1 MAAREKKIQE
11 RLPGLGPAEQERV
24 LGDGRETSGE
34 PLRGEPGH
42 NLLQFAGIWT
52 EEEADQISRAI
63 EEGCETIDLE
73 SWQMD
78 PDGW

>member
-11 RLPGLGPAEQERV
+11 RLAGLTPAEQDRAPEDV
-24 LGDGRETSGE
+24 RETSGE

-52 EEEADQISRAI
+52 EEEADQVSRAI
-63 EEGCETIDLE
+63 EEGCETIDLD
-73 SWQMD
+73 SWKMD
-78 PDGW
+78 ANAW